1 MAHQY
6 SLSLGNIQL
15 NFIKVTINMPIKK
28 VNQIKYKYAEFREP
42 TQLPD
47 ARAKSVLSNISS
59 IFLKVKSIIDQSCS

>member
-1 MAHQY
+1 
-6 SLSLGNIQL
+6 
-15 NFIKVTINMPIKK
+15 MPIKK
-28 VNQIKYKYAEFREP
+28 VNQIKYKYAEFSEP